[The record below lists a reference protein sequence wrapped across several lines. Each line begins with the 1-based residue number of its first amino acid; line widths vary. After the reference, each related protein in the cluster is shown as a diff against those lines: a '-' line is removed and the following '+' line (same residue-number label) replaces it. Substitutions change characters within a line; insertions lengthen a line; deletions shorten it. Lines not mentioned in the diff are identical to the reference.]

1 MIEITETI
9 AEDGTVRG
17 TVTQG
22 DRVLRYQING
32 EVIRQ
37 GHDDG
42 IDVIAEVRGVI
53 MNEFGGDF
61 EGLRISVGCS
71 DR

>member
-32 EVIRQ
+32 AVIRQ
-37 GHDDG
+37 GHVDG
-42 IDVIAEVRGVI
+42 IDVIAEVRGTI
-53 MNEFGGDF
+53 MKEFGGDL